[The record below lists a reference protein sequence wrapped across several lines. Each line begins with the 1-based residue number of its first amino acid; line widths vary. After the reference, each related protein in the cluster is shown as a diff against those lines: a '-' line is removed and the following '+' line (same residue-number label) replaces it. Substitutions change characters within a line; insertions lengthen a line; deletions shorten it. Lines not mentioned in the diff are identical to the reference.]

1 MFQVELDMSKAN
13 RLFNSIVA
21 FVVFLFSCTR
31 VAIARIW
38 HAPQKPP
45 TAKVFALTEAAW
57 LELRSGGAAAQAAD
71 ESKSRDHQKEQ
82 PKSSEDKKEAPK
94 SGDDKKQ
101 PPKSA
106 DSDKGRSE
114 GGEDKSGAPKAGE
127 GEQGPGGGDGDM
139 GGSGG

>member
-1 MFQVELDMSKAN
+1 MSKAN

-21 FVVFLFSCTR
+21 FVVFLFSSTR

-38 HAPQKPP
+38 HAPQQPP

-57 LELRSGGAAAQAAD
+57 LELRSGAAAAQASG
-71 ESKSRDHQKEQ
+71 ESKSGGDQKEQ
-82 PKSSEDKKEAPK
+82 PKASEEKKEAPK
-94 SGDDKKQ
+94 NGGEQKE
-101 PPKSA
+101 PPKTA

-114 GGEDKSGAPKAGE
+114 GGEDKSSAPKSGE